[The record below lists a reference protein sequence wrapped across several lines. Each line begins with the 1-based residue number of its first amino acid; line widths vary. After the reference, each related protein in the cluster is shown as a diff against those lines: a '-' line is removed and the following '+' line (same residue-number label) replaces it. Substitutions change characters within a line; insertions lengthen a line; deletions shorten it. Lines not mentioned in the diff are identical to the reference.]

1 MFIEIQKF
9 KKIVPIIKNQAVN
22 LHTNDGMK
30 LQRVYQFVVVLL
42 LILPAKIFSQQQTPL
57 NGYNSPHP
65 LNFSKNSEALVG
77 LERQDIL
84 SKKYADLI
92 IEFKPTFE
100 NHTFSTFHI
109 TEILKTNFYVSH
121 LPFFC
126 KQEFQ
131 FQKATSIPLR
141 VRLGSLDYV
150 NKMEGKN

>member
-1 MFIEIQKF
+1 
-9 KKIVPIIKNQAVN
+9 
-22 LHTNDGMK
+22 MK
-30 LQRVYQFVVVLL
+30 MQRVYQFVVVLL
-42 LILPAKIFSQQQTPL
+42 LILPGKIFSQQQTPR
-57 NGYNSPHP
+57 NGQNSPHG
-65 LNFSKNSEALVG
+65 LNFSKNSEALAG

-92 IEFKPTFE
+92 IEFKPTVKDR
-100 NHTFSTFHI
+100 TPFHI
-109 TEILKTNFYVSH
+109 NEILQPGFYTSH

-141 VRLGSLDYV
+141 LRLGSLDYV

>member
-1 MFIEIQKF
+1 M
-9 KKIVPIIKNQAVN
+9 
-22 LHTNDGMK
+22 
-30 LQRVYQFVVVLL
+30 QRAYQFVVVLL

-57 NGYNSPHP
+57 NGYNSPHV
-65 LNFSKNSEALVG
+65 LNFSKNSEALIG
-77 LERQDIL
+77 LERQGIL
-84 SKKYADLI
+84 LKKYADLTS
-92 IEFKPTFE
+92 EFKPTAE
-100 NHTFSTFHI
+100 GHALSTFHI
-109 TEILKTNFYVSH
+109 NEILQPGFYTSH